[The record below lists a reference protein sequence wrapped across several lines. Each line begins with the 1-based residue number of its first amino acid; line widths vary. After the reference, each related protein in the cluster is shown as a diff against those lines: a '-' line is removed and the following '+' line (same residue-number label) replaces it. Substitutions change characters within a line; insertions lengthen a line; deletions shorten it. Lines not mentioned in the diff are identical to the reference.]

1 MNNAPIPY
9 DTKTHK
15 AFKAI
20 EAETQDQRNARFD
33 KALERATRVFL
44 YFHGNAGNRG
54 SFNRPVMYKLM
65 TRLQGFTANTGET
78 QSSHVISVDYRG
90 FGDSTP
96 TIPTEAGLQE
106 DAIATFE
113 YLVNVKKVSPQKIIL
128 VGHSLGSGVAT
139 FLAQTMSMRKQKS
152 KKGGVDWTPG
162 GLMLLAAY
170 ASIPD
175 AAMGYPIVP
184 LLKPFS
190 FHALTTYYVKKFV
203 NEKWD
208 SESNMRNVTCPI
220 LLMHGSRDIEIP
232 LWQTKALFVSAL
244 AGRQERRIHE
254 SSSSS
259 HNAKVS
265 REEREEPVVRI
276 LPQEGELWLA
286 DSVWLLDVLYGGH
299 NSLPSFPL
307 VKDTIEAWLQY
318 NRL

>member
-1 MNNAPIPY
+1 
-9 DTKTHK
+9 
-15 AFKAI
+15 
-20 EAETQDQRNARFD
+20 
-33 KALERATRVFL
+33 
-44 YFHGNAGNRG
+44 
-54 SFNRPVMYKLM
+54 
-65 TRLQGFTANTGET
+65 
-78 QSSHVISVDYRG
+78 VISVDYRG

-96 TIPTEAGLQE
+96 VIPSEAGLQE

-113 YLVNVKKVSPQKIIL
+113 YLVNVKKVSPGRIIL

-139 FLAQTMSMRKQKS
+139 YLAKTMSMRGTQKS
-152 KKGGVDWTPG
+152 KKGIDWTPG

-190 FHALTTYYVKKFV
+190 IHSLTTYYVKKFV
-203 NEKWD
+203 HEKWD

-244 AGRQERRIHE
+244 AGRQERRIQE
-254 SSSSS
+254 SSSAS
-259 HNAKVS
+259 HSNKVS
-265 REEREEPVVRI
+265 REEKEEPVVRT
-276 LPQEGELWLA
+276 LPKEGELWLA
-286 DSVWLLDVLYGGH
+286 DTVWLLDVLYGGH